1 MGTYTYLNTRGDRW
15 VAQQIDED
23 VKTFPPQSQ
32 PPVNNS
38 ELRMWLAM
46 FELEL
51 RKLSSVSVYFFHCSA
66 VIQNPL
72 PLFITHLV
80 IWIPGKP
87 VPALGTSCSPQ
98 HQSQTMIHVT
108 VFCVTVNT
116 MSCFQN
122 KSALAKI
129 NKDFLI
135 VQSNGYISALTFL
148 ALLALMVLTTL
159 SLNLA
164 RDRFLWGLWAEVPF
178 KTRFL
183 WRKNTQLF
191 NLKMSVKNPSPFIL
205 GYLSTW
211 MYLPGVKKKKWESDE
226 RGFSLLHISGRQI
239 VWHKGKSR
247 NKFQDLPR

>member
-87 VPALGTSCSPQ
+87 VPALGTSCSTQ

-159 SLNLA
+159 SLNLFSTA
-164 RDRFLWGLWAEVPF
+164 PLTWLHSDFLLACLDTLLLSLFRTVLWTLCSSHHWLLTQRFSPLAPF
-178 KTRFL
+178 WWNPDFGCAPFL
-183 WRKNTQLF
+183 LCVAAHF
-191 NLKMSVKNPSPFIL
+191 
-205 GYLSTW
+205 
-211 MYLPGVKKKKWESDE
+211 PGVGPSRLNES
-226 RGFSLLHISGRQI
+226 SS
-239 VWHKGKSR
+239 V
-247 NKFQDLPR
+247 